1 MPCVPHIYCFPGFP
15 TLPRKNATF
24 WKLVHA
30 VLAEIHDSVSLYFDQ
45 DCLQKQKM
53 LILSKMG
60 HDWNIWDPF
69 SKKNMLIPSFDVTI
83 RRLFGIVTM

>member
-1 MPCVPHIYCFPGFP
+1 MKGIFEIGIISRDIHISGRAIDSYFLLFY
-15 TLPRKNATF
+15 
-24 WKLVHA
+24 A
-30 VLAEIHDSVSLYFDQ
+30 VFSIHFDR
-45 DCLQKQKM
+45 DCLQKHKM

-60 HDWNIWDPF
+60 HDWKIWDPF

>member
-1 MPCVPHIYCFPGFP
+1 MYRIYIVFQVFQHY
-15 TLPRKNATF
+15 REKNATF
-24 WKLVHA
+24 LKLVHA
-30 VLAEIHDSVSLYFDQ
+30 VLAEIHESVSLYFDQ
-45 DCLQKQKM
+45 DCLQKHKM

-60 HDWNIWDPF
+60 HDWKIWDPF